1 LRDPERRKAMSYC
14 PVRIVVEKV
23 DGTCPY
29 YKEGDT
35 FSVERSAFILDESTK
50 ETGLCLHASARMTP
64 ELAMMTRGLVE
75 KERFVACGDL
85 PRRIMGVGARVTFR
99 LVPGKKKEALYA
111 TKEEWEKA
119 RREGRLEWKDKNF

>member
-1 LRDPERRKAMSYC
+1 MAYW
-14 PVRIVVEKV
+14 PVKIIIEKV

-35 FSVERSAFILDESTK
+35 FYVERSAFILDETTR
-50 ETGLCLHASARMTP
+50 ETGLCLHAITRLTP
-64 ELAMMTRGLVE
+64 ELAMMTRGLVR

-99 LVPGKKKEALYA
+99 LVPGKEKEISYR
-111 TKEEWEKA
+111 TKGAWLGAKTL
-119 RREGRLEWKDKNF
+119 RNLRWKDKEFQPL